1 MSYFLRSM
9 SSVTRRA
16 FRGTAA
22 DGRAAC
28 AGAAGR
34 CVWLAAKPAPVRTPT
49 ATAPALLRTRKS
61 RREIAGRGS
70 CGLPDSFSIS
80 SEDLG
85 GTNSLLSAMGISLF
99 QDCQP
104 AEGMPAQDA
113 KAPHYDCARFEQ
125 RKRSVPTLQILC
137 QPPCRVNCKVS
148 CSPLVCQGLH
158 GAVSRA
164 DCGCCP
170 LLKSGDRLRTPLG
183 GGRLPGGTAR
193 ASPTSTTIGRG
204 RAR

>member
-1 MSYFLRSM
+1 M
-9 SSVTRRA
+9 SSATRRA

-22 DGRAAC
+22 EARAAC

-61 RREIAGRGS
+61 RREIAGRGC
-70 CGLPDSFSIS
+70 CGLPDSGSLS

-104 AEGMPAQDA
+104 AGGMPAPDA
-113 KAPHYDCARFEQ
+113 NAPHYDCTRSEQ
-125 RKRSVPTLQILC
+125 RECSAPTLQIL
-137 QPPCRVNCKVS
+137 
-148 CSPLVCQGLH
+148 
-158 GAVSRA
+158 
-164 DCGCCP
+164 
-170 LLKSGDRLRTPLG
+170 
-183 GGRLPGGTAR
+183 
-193 ASPTSTTIGRG
+193 
-204 RAR
+204 